1 MYETGVRLAN
11 GQTLKSSQVLEDPV
25 RVRIM
30 KIIAD
35 DLDRDHSVRDLQN
48 GSGAAVEQV
57 IDCVAH
63 LEEIGLIESHQGT
76 GEAGEPNG
84 SEYTLTENG
93 RILVIDIRAEQL
105 WMKRLGDLLNGR

>member
-1 MYETGVRLAN
+1 MHETGIRLAN
-11 GQTLKSSQVLEDPV
+11 GQTLKSSQVLEDPI

-35 DLDRDHSVRDLQN
+35 DLDRDHSVSDLQ
-48 GSGAAVEQV
+48 GVVGAPVEQV
-57 IDCVAH
+57 IDSVAH
-63 LEEIGLIESHQGT
+63 LEEAGLIESRSGS
-76 GEAGEPNG
+76 GDPNR

-105 WMKRLGDLLNGR
+105 WMKHLGDLLNGR

>member
-1 MYETGVRLAN
+1 MFETGIRLAN

-35 DLDRDHSVRDLQN
+35 DLDSVHSVNDLQ
-48 GSGAAVEQV
+48 SVIGAPVDQV
-57 IDCVAH
+57 IDSVAH
-63 LEEIGLIESHQGT
+63 LEEAGLIVQNEGGSD
-76 GEAGEPNG
+76 G